1 VGGVA
6 RGWGRAMKVLRHT
19 STHVSAAA
27 KGYAKVASHI

>member
-1 VGGVA
+1 VGGGGGV
-6 RGWGRAMKVLRHT
+6 GAMKVLRHT